1 MAVIHR
7 DSSHMSYAP
16 SETNCALET
25 NVPTLLS
32 SNHSDQP
39 DSPPSILSPHAVIC
53 ALAPLCLSVLWDSF
67 VELMQSLL
75 QLGLNLHLMFA
86 KSS

>member
-7 DSSHMSYAP
+7 DSLHVSYAP

-25 NVPTLLS
+25 NVPTLSS
-32 SNHSDQP
+32 SNHSDLP
-39 DSPPSILSPHAVIC
+39 DSHPPTLSPHVVIY
-53 ALAPLCLSVLWDSF
+53 ALTPLCLSLLWDRL
-67 VELMQSLL
+67 VQLMWSLL
-75 QLGLNLHLMFA
+75 QQGLNLHLMFA